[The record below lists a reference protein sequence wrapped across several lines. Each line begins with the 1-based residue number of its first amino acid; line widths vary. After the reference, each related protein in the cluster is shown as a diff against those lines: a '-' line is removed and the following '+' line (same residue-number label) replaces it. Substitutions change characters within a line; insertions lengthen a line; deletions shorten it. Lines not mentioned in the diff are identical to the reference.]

1 MTKKEQRINRLFLYA
16 GILTLIYY
24 LGQGITVRFGQSLL
38 YLWLMLSAVC
48 FGRFFLWKWAW
59 KHGKSAPIPRLWLRA
74 VNIVVIAA
82 VAVFLAVECLVFSGA
97 FQKPPEGLDAIIV
110 LGARVDE
117 NGPSGSLR
125 QRISAARV
133 YLEENPDTVCIASRR
148 AGRGRTDERG
158 GMHPRS
164 SRRGRHLTQT
174 ASFWRTAPR
183 ARRRTCATVSPCC
196 ARWRQTWRASASS
209 RTTFTVFPR
218 AVSGAEKRRI
228 HVLRRPGPLHRV
240 RLHPLRDARIFHAE
254 RVACPRIHLIK
265 PQKRLSVHTAE
276 SRFLSGQPPP
286 SAFRPRFPRQGE
298 RFHILHRL
306 RNARGPSRSVKHS
319 RPTLSSS
326 SQYV

>member
-59 KHGKSAPIPRLWLRA
+59 KHGKSAPIPRPWLRA

-125 QRISAARV
+125 QRINAARV
-133 YLEENPDTVCIASRR
+133 YLEENPDTVCIASGGQGEDEPMSEAECIRDHLVAGGIDADRILLENRSTSTEENMRYSLPMLRSPETDVESVGIVTNDFHVFR
-148 AGRGRTDERG
+148 ALCLARKIG
-158 GMHPRS
+158 GFTFYGVPARS
-164 SRRGRHLTQT
+164 TMFGFIHYAMRE
-174 ASFWRTAPR
+174 F
-183 ARRRTCATVSPCC
+183 
-196 ARWRQTWRASASS
+196 
-209 RTTFTVFPR
+209 FT
-218 AVSGAEKRRI
+218 
-228 HVLRRPGPLHRV
+228 
-240 RLHPLRDARIFHAE
+240 
-254 RVACPRIHLIK
+254 
-265 PQKRLSVHTAE
+265 LSV
-276 SRFLSGQPPP
+276 SLV
-286 SAFRPRFPRQGE
+286 
-298 RFHILHRL
+298 
-306 RNARGPSRSVKHS
+306 RG
-319 RPTLSSS
+319 
-326 SQYV
+326 YI

>member
-133 YLEENPDTVCIASRR
+133 YLEENPDTVCIASGGQGEDEPMSEAECIRDHLV
-148 AGRGRTDERG
+148 AGGIDADRILLEDRSTSTEENMRYSLPMLRSLETDVESVG
-158 GMHPRS
+158 IVTNDF
-164 SRRGRHLTQT
+164 SRFFR
-174 ASFWRTAPR
+174 
-183 ARRRTCATVSPCC
+183 
-196 ARWRQTWRASASS
+196 
-209 RTTFTVFPR
+209 R

-286 SAFRPRFPRQGE
+286 SAFRPRFPRQGRALPYPPPPAE
-298 RFHILHRL
+298 RTR
-306 RNARGPSRSVKHS
+306 ASR
-319 RPTLSSS
+319 R
-326 SQYV
+326 

>member
-82 VAVFLAVECLVFSGA
+82 VAVFLAA
-97 FQKPPEGLDAIIV
+97 EGLDAIIV

-133 YLEENPDTVCIASRR
+133 YLEENPDTVCIASGGQGEDEPMSEAECIRDHLVAGGIDADRILLEDRSTSTEENMRYSLPMLRSLETDVESVGIVTNDFHVFR
-148 AGRGRTDERG
+148 ALCLARKNG
-158 GMHPRS
+158 GFTFYGVPARS
-164 SRRGRHLTQT
+164 
-174 ASFWRTAPR
+174 
-183 ARRRTCATVSPCC
+183 
-196 ARWRQTWRASASS
+196 
-209 RTTFTVFPR
+209 TVF
-218 AVSGAEKRRI
+218 GFI
-228 HVLRRPGPLHRV
+228 HYAMRE
-240 RLHPLRDARIFHAE
+240 FFT
-254 RVACPRIHLIK
+254 
-265 PQKRLSVHTAE
+265 LSV
-276 SRFLSGQPPP
+276 SLV
-286 SAFRPRFPRQGE
+286 
-298 RFHILHRL
+298 
-306 RNARGPSRSVKHS
+306 RG
-319 RPTLSSS
+319 
-326 SQYV
+326 YI